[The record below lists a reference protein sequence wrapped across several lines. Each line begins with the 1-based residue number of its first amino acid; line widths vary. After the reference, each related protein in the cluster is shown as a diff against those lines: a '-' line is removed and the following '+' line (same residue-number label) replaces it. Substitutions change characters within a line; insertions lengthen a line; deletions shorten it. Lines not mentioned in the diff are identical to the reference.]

1 MVIVAQRVSGGNHG
15 VIWEMRGK
23 LQLHH
28 GKHIVNLPLY
38 VKSGEK
44 PMMWFKWGWGGH
56 MLRFAS
62 WTKKI

>member
-1 MVIVAQRVSGGNHG
+1 
-15 VIWEMRGK
+15 MRGK

-44 PMMWFKWGWGGH
+44 PVMWFKWG
-56 MLRFAS
+56 
-62 WTKKI
+62 